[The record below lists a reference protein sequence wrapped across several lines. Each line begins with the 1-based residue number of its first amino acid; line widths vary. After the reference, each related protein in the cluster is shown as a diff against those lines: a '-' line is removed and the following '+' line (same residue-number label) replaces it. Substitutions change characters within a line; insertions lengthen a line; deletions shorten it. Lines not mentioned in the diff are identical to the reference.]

1 MRRGIVKKLHFIG
14 IGGVGMSGIALVA
27 AQRGYR
33 VSGSDM
39 KESRNTKQLVQAGVE
54 VFIGHDA
61 ANLPADA
68 DIVVVSSAIPEKNP
82 ELACAREAGIQ
93 VWHRSQMLAE
103 LGRGKKTLACAGTHG
118 KTTSSSML
126 ACTIDRMGLNPSF
139 LIGGTIDGY
148 GTNAASGNGDYYIV
162 EADESDGSFV
172 HLFPHVALVTNV
184 EPDHLDHYGTLDAIY
199 EAFGDFLGLIP
210 ADGAAV
216 VCAEDAR
223 LVELARKSAP
233 RAIAYGPAGCAG
245 ADAFYTVTGRAG
257 IGHTFTVEFP
267 DGSHVDAA
275 ITRNPGVHNVSNA
288 TGVLCVVWALG
299 LDVEVAAAALETF
312 SGVRRRFDLVGEAC
326 GVTIVDDY
334 AHHPT
339 EIKATLAA
347 ARELD
352 FSHVHV
358 LFQPHRYSRTVSL
371 APMFGEAFE
380 DADSVTIMDVYPAG
394 EAPVPGV
401 NGKTVVDAMLDAD
414 PRQQVAWMPH
424 RREVVPYLGEK
435 LADGDLV
442 ITMGAGDVTSIGP
455 DLLAAFSRGRC

>member
-1 MRRGIVKKLHFIG
+1 
-14 IGGVGMSGIALVA
+14 MSGIALVA
-27 AQRGYR
+27 AQRGYA

-39 KESRNTKQLVQAGVE
+39 KESRSTRRLREAGIE

-61 ANLPADA
+61 ANVPDGA

-82 ELACAREAGIQ
+82 ELAHAREAGVEI
-93 VWHRSQMLAE
+93 WHRSQMLAE

-126 ACTIDRMGLNPSF
+126 ATTIDRMGLAPSF

-148 GTNAASGNGDYYIV
+148 GTNAASGEGDYYIV

-199 EAFGDFLGLIP
+199 EAFGDFLGLVP

-223 LVELARKSAP
+223 LVELAKKNAS
-233 RAIAYGPAGCAG
+233 RAIAYGPAGCAL
-245 ADAFYTVTGRAG
+245 ADATYTVTGRKG
-257 IGHTFTVEFP
+257 IGHTFTVSFP
-267 DGSHVDAA
+267 DGTHVDAA
-275 ITRNPGVHNVSNA
+275 VTRNPGVHNVSNA
-288 TGVLCVVWALG
+288 TGVLCVAWALG
-299 LDVEVAAAALETF
+299 LDLKAAARALETF
-312 SGVRRRFDLVGEAC
+312 SGVRRRFDLVGESC
-326 GVTIVDDY
+326 GITIVDDY

-339 EIKATLAA
+339 EVKATLAA

-358 LFQPHRYSRTVSL
+358 LFQPHRYTRTVSL
-371 APMFGEAFE
+371 APLFGEAFE
-380 DADSVTIMDVYPAG
+380 DADSVTVMDVYPAG

-401 NGKTVVDAMLDAD
+401 NGKTVVDAMLSSD
-414 PRQQVAWMPH
+414 PCQQVAWMPH
-424 RREVVPYLGEK
+424 RREVVPYLRGK
-435 LADGDLV
+435 LSDGDLV

-455 DLLAAFSRGRC
+455 DLLAALSGGRR